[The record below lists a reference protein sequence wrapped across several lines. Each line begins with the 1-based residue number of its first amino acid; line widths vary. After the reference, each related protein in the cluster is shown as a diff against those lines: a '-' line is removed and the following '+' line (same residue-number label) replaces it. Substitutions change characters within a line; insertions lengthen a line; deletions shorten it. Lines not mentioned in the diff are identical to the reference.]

1 MSFRDATDFVIKNS
15 QFNYIGRDQIIVH
28 RYGSMISNEMND
40 PESLRQLIGD
50 EALSIPRLA
59 QVEVPLLDTQEGIT
73 IYGRETLFH
82 ARLRPVHCQG
92 GWTLGGLGDDAS
104 KVVVRRLA
112 KESSDEDVNKEI
124 KHSLAYYDSYVMQ
137 LFGASKKGSPN
148 KFLVYSNP
156 SVTTYVHFKGSRQG
170 EDYRNYD
177 ALYDQSFNSAWKY
190 LRNEVPVDG
199 FTLDVIFS
207 ETRTVN
213 ANGGNA
219 LVVVPA
225 LPSSPIDRTKLV
237 TKVLEEFQSKVNR
250 RVEVAYYRQYTRCL
264 ECLPSTSEWNLG
276 LINSVLRCSKNVEPH
291 LEWAKS
297 LVQNGIEQEHYAEA
311 SSSSEQGWDEVH
323 DEAWSRRRK
332 EEFDEAFERAN
343 TLITTLKENTENDLN
358 KAMNDVIL
366 RSNLASGGTCSWCGK
381 KWDRDQTFPK
391 AESSA
396 FITEVVEDNA
406 PDGSQKDIIQVS
418 QLSRLKLS
426 YGSDYRTRIIVLVI
440 CMLLA
445 GALVFM
451 KFS

>member
-1 MSFRDATDFVIKNS
+1 MSFSNATGFVIKNS
-15 QFNYIGRDQIIVH
+15 AFNYIGRDQIIVH
-28 RYGSMISNEMND
+28 RYGSTITNEMSD

-177 ALYDQSFNSAWKY
+177 ALYDHSFNSAWKY

-323 DEAWSRRRK
+323 DEEWSRKRK
-332 EEFDEAFERAN
+332 EQFDEAFERAN
-343 TLITTLKENTENDLN
+343 ALIMALKENTENDLN

-381 KWDRDQTFPK
+381 KWARNQTFPE

-396 FITEVVEDNA
+396 FITEVIEDNA

-418 QLSRLKLS
+418 QLSRIKLS
-426 YGSDYRTRIIVLVI
+426 CGSDYRTRIIVLVI

-445 GALVFM
+445 GALVLM